1 MAAFGWD
8 TLTDRIYEA
17 AAVPELWRGVLADVT
32 TLTDA
37 AFGCLFAFGG
47 NDIRWIGTPESD
59 ALIQAYVS
67 LPSPMPNPRL
77 VRGFDHRIAGFQQDL
92 DIFRPEEMAADPFYR
107 DFLRPRGY
115 GWCVGTFIELP
126 DGDRMVVN
134 MERRRDDG
142 PFTDETVRR
151 LDLFRPHI
159 ARAAMLSARLGL
171 ERARAT
177 ADALNAVG
185 LPAAVLRAGG
195 RIAAANAGLEAL
207 MPAAIV
213 ERRHRIALADPR
225 ADALLATALESIGP
239 LHEGA
244 AGLVRS
250 LPIAG
255 GEAHPPLILH
265 LVPVRGVA
273 QDIFVRTAAI
283 LVVTPVEPREIPP
296 IERVLQVLFDLSP
309 AESRVARGIGS
320 ALTVEEIATAGRVSR
335 ETVRNQ
341 LKAVL
346 QKTGTSRQAEL
357 VN

>member
-1 MAAFGWD
+1 
-8 TLTDRIYEA
+8 
-17 AAVPELWRGVLADVT
+17 
-32 TLTDA
+32 
-37 AFGCLFAFGG
+37 
-47 NDIRWIGTPESD
+47 
-59 ALIQAYVS
+59 
-67 LPSPMPNPRL
+67 
-77 VRGFDHRIAGFQQDL
+77 
-92 DIFRPEEMAADPFYR
+92 
-107 DFLRPRGY
+107 
-115 GWCVGTFIELP
+115 
-126 DGDRMVVN
+126 
-134 MERRRDDG
+134 
-142 PFTDETVRR
+142 
-151 LDLFRPHI
+151 
-159 ARAAMLSARLGL
+159 
-171 ERARAT
+171 T

-207 MPAAIV
+207 MPTAIV
-213 ERRHRIALADPR
+213 ERRHRIALTDPR

-239 LHEGA
+239 LHDGA

-273 QDIFVRTAAI
+273 QNIFVRTAAI

-357 VN
+357 VNLLAGTRFP